1 VKLPRFVIMERI
13 VEDYK
18 ALEAKAKE
26 EHEKAKSAE
35 QAANVAKKDVEEKVK
50 MIEKLEGETRSLKG
64 IQVMLETKVQTRE
77 QEITSLRTDLK
88 NSTALAD
95 QRLLETNQAKKDLN
109 DERVKYADSIQKVSS
124 ELDKRRKEFKDG
136 LKT

>member
-1 VKLPRFVIMERI
+1 MKLPRFVIMERI

-35 QAANVAKKDVEEKVK
+35 QAANVAKKDVEEKV
-50 MIEKLEGETRSLKG
+50 IEKLEGETRSLKG

-109 DERVKYADSIQKVSS
+109 DERVKYADNIQKVST
-124 ELDKRRKEFKDG
+124 ELEKRRKEFKDG

>member
-1 VKLPRFVIMERI
+1 MERI

-35 QAANVAKKDVEEKVK
+35 QAANVAKKDVEEKV
-50 MIEKLEGETRSLKG
+50 IEKLEGETRSLKG

-109 DERVKYADSIQKVSS
+109 DERVKYADNIQKVST
-124 ELDKRRKEFKDG
+124 ELEKRRKEFKDG

>member
-1 VKLPRFVIMERI
+1 
-13 VEDYK
+13 
-18 ALEAKAKE
+18 
-26 EHEKAKSAE
+26 
-35 QAANVAKKDVEEKVK
+35 
-50 MIEKLEGETRSLKG
+50 
-64 IQVMLETKVQTRE
+64 MLETKVQTRE

-109 DERVKYADSIQKVSS
+109 DERVKYADNIQKVST
-124 ELDKRRKEFKDG
+124 ELEKRRKEFKDG